1 MQKKKQ
7 NDFTSKT
14 LLELFEYLNNFDK
27 KLFRIVL
34 DAEKLMRS
42 RDYDGVRR
50 KLKEIKELL

>member
-1 MQKKKQ
+1 MSRKH
-7 NDFTSKT
+7 NDFMNKT
-14 LLELFEYLNNFDK
+14 LPELFEYLNDFDK
-27 KLFRIVL
+27 KVYRLIM